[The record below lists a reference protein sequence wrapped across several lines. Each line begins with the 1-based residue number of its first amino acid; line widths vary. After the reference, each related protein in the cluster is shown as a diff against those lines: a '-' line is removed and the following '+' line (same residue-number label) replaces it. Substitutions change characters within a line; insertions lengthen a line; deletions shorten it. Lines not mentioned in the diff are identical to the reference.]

1 MVGIDLFV
9 LYVTI
14 LHRCC
19 IMLSELH
26 KVKKWCGEPIWRTGR
41 LRDRQ
46 EITTNTLPG

>member
-1 MVGIDLFV
+1 

-41 LRDRQ
+41 LRDN
-46 EITTNTLPG
+46 IYSHLTLGAV